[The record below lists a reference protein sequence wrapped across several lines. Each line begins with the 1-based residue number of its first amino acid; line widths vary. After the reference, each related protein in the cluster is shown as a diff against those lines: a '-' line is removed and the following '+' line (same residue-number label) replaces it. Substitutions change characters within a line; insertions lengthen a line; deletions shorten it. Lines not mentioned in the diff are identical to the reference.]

1 VNRREFITLLGGGA
15 SWPLAARA
23 QQPLPMVGIL
33 RINPKESEMF
43 AEPFHHDMKELGWD
57 EGRNIRFEFIWA
69 GGRNEDVPTLAR
81 DLAARQPD
89 IIVTFGNLGLS
100 AVQRATATIPIV
112 GMTDDMVAG
121 AATPRGLASWVQ
133 NST

>member
-1 VNRREFITLLGGGA
+1 VRRRQFITLLGGA
-15 SWPLAARA
+15 AAWPLAARA

-57 EGRNIRFEFIWA
+57 EGRNIRFEFVWA

-89 IIVTFGNLGLS
+89 IIVTFGNPEAAVGKCPLLRRLLGAKRKCCKTVLIRRS
-100 AVQRATATIPIV
+100 
-112 GMTDDMVAG
+112 
-121 AATPRGLASWVQ
+121 
-133 NST
+133 